1 MGPNG
6 VPQLSPAGNGN
17 VQALMLQLRASEDGR
32 MAALMEMQR
41 LRTQL
46 GYDQDLHLDSKMEV
60 DQMTDELNQVRESK
74 RKSEMQVMDM
84 KEKVDLLSNELRTVK
99 RTVTSLKRRLAQYSE
114 DQKRQREQMYAGMN
128 MLTQDQQQIGGG
140 GGSGDGSGNPMSV
153 QNMMH
158 SPRSMVSMVGT
169 MPQLPLGVL
178 RVGNGPGFGMQQGM
192 QGMQGIVNGMQ
203 GPSLWQQRQPV
214 RNNLDVS
221 IVPETE
227 GGGGGGGGWA

>member
-1 MGPNG
+1 MLFFSSSYLLDHAFSSPLVHIRVTGGQQVVLMGPNG

-84 KEKVDLLSNELRTVK
+84 KEKVDLLNNELRTVK

-114 DQKRQREQMYAGMN
+114 DQKRQREQM
-128 MLTQDQQQIGGG
+128 
-140 GGSGDGSGNPMSV
+140 
-153 QNMMH
+153 
-158 SPRSMVSMVGT
+158 
-169 MPQLPLGVL
+169 
-178 RVGNGPGFGMQQGM
+178 
-192 QGMQGIVNGMQ
+192 
-203 GPSLWQQRQPV
+203 
-214 RNNLDVS
+214 
-221 IVPETE
+221 
-227 GGGGGGGGWA
+227 